1 MSWAA
6 CSTRLEIYTRTQA
19 DRVEEEHCE
28 VGMEEDRAG
37 NIII

>member
-19 DRVEEEHCE
+19 DRVEEHCWE
-28 VGMEEDRAG
+28 VDMEEDWAG